1 MNSRRRSLL
10 LDLLFFAIVAFALNA
25 SVPLNA
31 QPAPIQPAV
40 APHVDER
47 VELLSIVFRLADNP
61 EYNMNTLPK
70 YSADIDKYF
79 AAFKDH
85 PAVRMAG
92 EIRAKQGV
100 GYDAVMSMA
109 ISLSDPP
116 QLKPLV
122 PFKTHMP
129 DERWAGANP
138 EKFLRVL
145 HNFYR
150 DSKFADF
157 YAAHQEFYHLAESR
171 FAATLSSVKFDW
183 YPRFYGSAAT
193 LDYHLI
199 LGMNNGGGNYGPRLP
214 RPDGS
219 MELFSI
225 IGCWTHDDSGDPTY
239 PPDKGYLATIIHE
252 FNHSF
257 VNPAVAEHWSEFK
270 GAEQVFENVKEQMQR
285 LAYGNAETMV
295 NESLVRAA
303 VIVYF
308 QEADEETARNQRR
321 IRSEQRNGF
330 PWMGQLVE
338 KLREYEANRAQYPN
352 LSAYMPQIEQFFAD
366 LSDRMPAFQ
375 AEFDSKSAHVVKVEP
390 FANHAQDVD
399 SSLTAIT
406 IVLDK
411 PLDPKAG
418 YSLTYGPAGQAHFPL
433 AGKPQF
439 EDGGLRLVLPVA
451 LKPNETYTIVL
462 LPIAFSTADGY
473 PLVEYTVDFKTK

>member
-10 LDLLFFAIVAFALNA
+10 QALPLFTIFAIAHNA
-25 SVPLNA
+25 GIPLHA
-31 QPAPIQPAV
+31 QRAETGTSI

-47 VELLSIVFRLADNP
+47 VELLSIVFRLAGNP

-70 YSADIDKYF
+70 YSADIDKHF
-79 AAFKDH
+79 AAFKNH
-85 PAVRMAG
+85 PAVKMAG
-92 EIRAKQGV
+92 ELLSKHGV
-100 GYDAVMSMA
+100 AYDAVMSMA
-109 ISLSDPP
+109 ISLSNPP
-116 QLKPLV
+116 ELQPLV
-122 PFKTHMP
+122 PFSTHML
-129 DERWAGANP
+129 DGRWANANP
-138 EKFLRVL
+138 EKFLREL
-145 HNFYR
+145 RSFYR
-150 DSKFADF
+150 DSRFAEF
-157 YAAHQEFYHLAESR
+157 YAAHLAFYRLAESR

-199 LGMNNGGGNYGPRLP
+199 LGMNNGGGNYGPRLLGP
-214 RPDGS
+214 NGS

-257 VNPAVAEHWSEFK
+257 VNPVVAEHWSEFK
-270 GAEQVFENVKEQMQR
+270 GAEPVFKVVKGPMAQM
-285 LAYGNAETMV
+285 AYGDAETMV

-308 QEADEETARNQRR
+308 EQAGEEHAKNLQR
-321 IRSEQRNGF
+321 IRQEQRNGF
-330 PWMGQLVE
+330 LWMDQLVA
-338 KLREYEANRAQYPN
+338 KLEQYDANRAQYPN
-352 LSAYMPQIEQFFAD
+352 LSSYMPQIAQFYDELSTKVQNLEAD
-366 LSDRMPAFQ
+366 
-375 AEFDSKSAHVVKVEP
+375 FDSRSAHVVKTGP

-399 SSLTAIT
+399 PSLTAIT

-411 PLDPKAG
+411 PLNPKAG
-418 YSLTYGPAGQAHFPL
+418 YSINYGPEGQEHFPL

-439 EDGGLRLVLPVA
+439 EDGGLRLVLPIQ
-451 LKPNETYTIVL
+451 LKPNESYSFVL
-462 LPIAFSTADGY
+462 TPLAFATPDGY